1 MASTRSSTSRQRRA
15 PREVPSETP
24 KAALTALAQRGA
36 HIQIAAGTAAA
47 RTVADWAQASDRFAQ
62 TVGDEL
68 IRRVDGESDSPELV
82 ARLTA
87 ATTSHLRE
95 LSTLPRSAS
104 DHFDARLGRAS
115 IDNRSSQ

>member
-1 MASTRSSTSRQRRA
+1 PGES
-15 PREVPSETP
+15 P
-24 KAALTALAQRGA
+24 KAALIALAQRGA
-36 HIQIAAGTAAA
+36 RIQIAAGTAAA
-47 RTVADWAQASDRFAQ
+47 KTVADWAQAADRFAQ

-87 ATTSHLRE
+87 ANRSPLRA
-95 LSTLPRSAS
+95 LPALPHTAS

-115 IDNRSSQ
+115 IDNRRSQ